1 MFPIFSLVIFDCDGT
16 LVDSLDGIARSAN
29 QALSELGYQKTFTH
43 AQIAQVVGL
52 SLDEA
57 MLVLLPEATPEF
69 RREAIRGYKS
79 HYQRMADQGELTA
92 PLFPGARETL
102 TALHRG
108 GVTLAVAT
116 GKSLKGLQRTLQEHD
131 LSHLFSVLMTA
142 DQAPSKPHPAMVEN
156 ILDAVGLPARH
167 CLMVGDTLYDLEM
180 GRHAGVKTAAVT
192 YGCHSREQLAGGGP
206 DYWLESLTDVLPVVG
221 ISSVERLEQTC
232 HDFAHQM
239 G

>member
-1 MFPIFSLVIFDCDGT
+1 MSPKFPLVIFDCDGT

-29 QALSELGYQKTFTH
+29 QALRELGMQQTFTH

-52 SLDEA
+52 SLDES

-69 RREAIRGYKS
+69 RAQAIKGYKS

-102 TALHRG
+102 TALHQG

-116 GKSLKGLQRTLQEHD
+116 GKSLKGLQRTLHEHD
-131 LSHLFSVLMTA
+131 LAHFFSVLMTA

-156 ILDAVGLPARH
+156 ILHAVGLPARNS
-167 CLMVGDTLYDLEM
+167 LMVGDTLYDLEM

-192 YGCHSREQLAGGGP
+192 YGCHSREQLAIGVP
-206 DYWLESLTDVLPVVG
+206 DYWLDSLTEVLPVVG
-221 ISSVERLEQTC
+221 LSSVEHLAQTD
-232 HDFAHQM
+232 HNLAHQM